1 MPVIEIFCDG
11 SCVSGSGGWGA
22 VLRFG
27 NRKKEFS
34 GRIPIE
40 TTSQRAELIAF
51 IEAFNQ
57 IKDRTYEI
65 HVYTDS
71 QYLQKGISE
80 WSYRWLRNGW
90 KTSNKKPVENQDL
103 WKEILMISKGCDI
116 HWHWVRGHAGHPEQE
131 RADTLALKEAR
142 AKA

>member
-11 SCVSGSGGWGA
+11 SCVNGNGGWGA

-27 NRKKEFS
+27 TRKKEFS
-34 GRIPIE
+34 GRIPVP

-57 IKDRTYEI
+57 IKDRSHGI

-71 QYLQKGISE
+71 QYLQKGMSE
-80 WSYRWLRNGW
+80 WIAEWAKRDWRA
-90 KTSNKKPVENQDL
+90 SNKKPVKNQDL
-103 WKEILMISKGCDI
+103 WKEILMISNGCNI
-116 HWHWVRGHAGHPEQE
+116 SWHWVRGHAGHPEQE
-131 RADTLALKEAR
+131 RADKLALREAR
-142 AKA
+142 KI